1 MAGNAKGV
9 WFGRNVYETLAILP
23 DDAARGR
30 FMAALFSYALDGVE
44 PDFSDDALMHMAFVN
59 IRPLLDT
66 SKARG
71 AASRANGKKGG
82 RPRKEGGEVCAD
94 GACAAEGACAD
105 AGGNAGET
113 EGETAPGDACENLDE
128 NLEKPSENL
137 GFNLENLAKPSEKL
151 GLNLEN
157 PPINKNKNKN
167 RNENKNKNKN
177 VPKEKIQ
184 KRKPPTGHARR
195 RRRADVSPLFDE
207 AGDGKE
213 GWLRECE

>member
-94 GACAAEGACAD
+94 GAGEVEGACAD
-105 AGGNAGET
+105 AGGNAGEV
-113 EGETAPGDACENLDE
+113 EGGNAPGDACENLDE
-128 NLEKPSENL
+128 NLE
-137 GFNLENLAKPSEKL
+137 NLEKPSEKL

-167 RNENKNKNKN
+167 RNENKNKN

-184 KRKPPTGHARR
+184 KRKPPTGRARR